1 MIIRQCL
8 SQLSLKIS
16 SLSSL
21 KSFTALP
28 YTDLRPFAPLRYLF
42 RANQTKCKTCCYCK
56 KIKSTALSIS
66 RERCQNHRTKF
77 SLKWIQVSVRFNITQ
92 MLFDLNRR
100 KTNRKD
106 ICQKQQEEERK
117 INKKKFYK
125 SPKPKYASKCTFPV
139 PSSSLADSLTYCASL

>member
-8 SQLSLKIS
+8 SQLSLRIS

-28 YTDLRPFAPLRYLF
+28 STDLRPFAPLCYRF

-66 RERCQNHRTKF
+66 RERCQNRRTKF
-77 SLKWIQVSVRFNITQ
+77 SLIWIQVSVRFNITQ

-100 KTNRKD
+100 KTSRKD

-117 INKKKFYK
+117 INKKNSINLQ
-125 SPKPKYASKCTFPV
+125 SPNMP
-139 PSSSLADSLTYCASL
+139 PSARSLYPPPPLLTH